1 MSNYTKSTN
10 FATKD
15 TLPTGN
21 AGKIIK
27 GTEIDTEF
35 NNIATA
41 VATKLDSSALDAEL
55 DAITGKVVQMV
66 QTTGSV
72 AYSTSGS
79 YQATGHTAQITPTS
93 ATSKILVILS
103 SSLWQTNGYG
113 GNSFLAIYRNGSNI
127 IGSND
132 WVVFS
137 APGQNLYGSV
147 AFQYLDSPAST
158 SALTYQPY
166 IHADSGG
173 TTAYN
178 GTGTAVLTLL
188 EITV

>member
-1 MSNYTKSTN
+1 MSNYSKATN
-10 FATKD
+10 FAAKD
-15 TLPTGN
+15 SLTTGN
-21 AGKIIK
+21 PLKIVK
-27 GTEIDTEF
+27 GTEIDNEF
-35 NNIATA
+35 NAIAGSIASKVEQGDIDAALTA
-41 VATKLDSSALDAEL
+41 L
-55 DAITGKVVQMV
+55 GGRVVQTV
-66 QTTGSV
+66 QAFGSV
-72 AYSTSGS
+72 AYSTAGS
-79 YQATGHTAQITPTS
+79 YQATGHTATITPTS
-93 ATSKILVILS
+93 ASSKILVILS

-113 GNSFLAIYRNGSNI
+113 GNSFLAIYKNGVNL

-137 APGQNLYGSV
+137 APGQNNYGSI

-178 GTGTAVLTLL
+178 ATGTAVLTLL
-188 EITV
+188 EIL